1 MGKGASRKSF
11 MSKKQKKYRGK
22 DFIRQMIHHDIDS
35 GVNDGRLATRFPPEP
50 NGYLHIGHALS
61 ICINFGIANEFNG
74 PCFLRFDDTN
84 PAKESDE
91 YVNAIMR
98 DVKWLGFD
106 WGNNIAHASDYF
118 ESIHESALE
127 LIEKNLAYVDSQTG
141 EEIKKFRGTLN
152 SPGTVSPY
160 RDRSISEN
168 LGLFD
173 RMKNGEFENGE
184 HVLRAKIDM
193 SSPNIN
199 LRDPIIY
206 RILHLDHQRT
216 GKKWCIYP
224 MYDFAHTLSDAIE
237 GTTHSLC
244 TLEFEDHRPLYEW
257 FLDNLDLPTRPRQ
270 IEFSRLN
277 VEHTITSKRKLAEL
291 IDSGHVSGWDDPR
304 MPTISGLRKRGY
316 PASAVREF
324 CKRVGITKKDK
335 SIEMPLLESTVRE
348 ELDASC
354 NRVMAILNPLKVTID
369 NFLKDET
376 EMLEARN
383 HPKNKEMGS
392 RDLPFG
398 RNILIERDDFMENP
412 DQDFYRLSPGSEVR
426 LRYAYIIKCEEVIK
440 DENGEI
446 IELICSYDPET
457 KSGVGTSTKK
467 VKSAIHWVS
476 DDHAIAGHV
485 SLFETLYS
493 DPNPDSDSPI
503 NPDSKIQ
510 MDQPAFERSLS
521 KAVIGTRFQFERN
534 GYFILDE
541 IKDEKLIFNR
551 IVTLK
556 DTWAK
561 IQNRKK

>member
-1 MGKGASRKSF
+1 
-11 MSKKQKKYRGK
+11 
-22 DFIRQMIHHDIDS
+22 MIHHDVDS

-61 ICINFGIANEFNG
+61 ICINFGIAKEFDA
-74 PCFLRFDDTN
+74 PCYLRFDDTN

-91 YVNAIMR
+91 YVNSIMD

-106 WGNNIAHASDYF
+106 WGNDLAHASDYF
-118 ESIHESALE
+118 DSIHEFAIE
-127 LIEKNLAYVDSQTG
+127 LIEKDLAYIDSQTS
-141 EEIKKFRGTLN
+141 EEIKNSRGTLN
-152 SPGTVSPY
+152 APGTESPY
-160 RDRSISEN
+160 RDRPISEN

-216 GKKWCIYP
+216 GSKWCIYP

-277 VEHTITSKRKLAEL
+277 LEHTITSKRKLADL
-291 IDSGHVSGWDDPR
+291 VVSGHVSGWDDPR
-304 MPTISGLRKRGY
+304 MPTLSGLRKRGY
-316 PASAVREF
+316 PAGAIKEF
-324 CKRVGITKKDK
+324 CNRVGITKKDK
-335 SIEMPLLESTVRE
+335 TIEMSLLESTVRE
-348 ELDASC
+348 ELDSSC
-354 NRVMAILNPLKVTID
+354 NRVMAILNPLKMTIK
-369 NFLKDET
+369 NYPEGET
-376 EMLEARN
+376 EMLDARN

-392 RDLPFG
+392 RQLPFSQ
-398 RNILIERDDFMENP
+398 NILIEKDDFMESPNE
-412 DQDFYRLSPGSEVR
+412 DFFRLSPGAEVR
-426 LRYAYIIKCEEVIK
+426 LRYAYIIRCDEVIK

-446 IELICSYDPET
+446 VELICSYDPET
-457 KSGVGTSTKK
+457 KSGTGTSNKK

-476 DDHAIAGHV
+476 SDHAV
-485 SLFETLYS
+485 SGNVNLFETLYN
-493 DPNPDSDSPI
+493 DPNPDSESPI
-503 NPDSKIQ
+503 NQNSMVEIHN
-510 MDQPAFERSLS
+510 PAFEKSLVD
-521 KAVIGTRFQFERN
+521 AVVGSRFQFERN
-534 GYFILDE
+534 GYFILDTVE
-541 IKDEKLIFNR
+541 DERLSFNR

-561 IQNRKK
+561 IQKKKG

>member
-1 MGKGASRKSF
+1 
-11 MSKKQKKYRGK
+11 
-22 DFIRQMIHHDIDS
+22 MIHHDVDS

-61 ICINFGIANEFNG
+61 ICINFGIAKEFDA
-74 PCFLRFDDTN
+74 PCYLRFDDTN

-91 YVNAIMR
+91 YVNSIMD

-106 WGNNIAHASDYF
+106 WGNDLAHASDYF
-118 ESIHESALE
+118 DSIHEFAIE
-127 LIEKNLAYVDSQTG
+127 LIEKDLAYIDSQTS
-141 EEIKKFRGTLN
+141 EEIKNSRGTLN
-152 SPGTVSPY
+152 APGTESPY
-160 RDRSISEN
+160 RDRPISEN

-216 GKKWCIYP
+216 GSKWCIYP

-277 VEHTITSKRKLAEL
+277 LEHTITSKRKLADL
-291 IDSGHVSGWDDPR
+291 VVSGHVSGWDDPR
-304 MPTISGLRKRGY
+304 MPTLSGLRKRGY
-316 PASAVREF
+316 PASAIKEF
-324 CKRVGITKKDK
+324 CNRVGITKKDK
-335 SIEMPLLESTVRE
+335 TIEMSLLESTVRE
-348 ELDASC
+348 ELDSSC
-354 NRVMAILNPLKVTID
+354 NRVMAILNPLKMTIK
-369 NFLKDET
+369 NYPEGET
-376 EMLEARN
+376 EMLDARN

-392 RDLPFG
+392 RQLPFSQ
-398 RNILIERDDFMENP
+398 NILIEKDDFMESPNE
-412 DQDFYRLSPGSEVR
+412 DFFRLSPGTEVR
-426 LRYAYIIKCEEVIK
+426 LRYAYIIRCDEVIK

-446 IELICSYDPET
+446 VELICSYDPET
-457 KSGVGTSTKK
+457 KSGTGTSNKK

-476 DDHAIAGHV
+476 SDHAV
-485 SLFETLYS
+485 SGNVNLFETLYN
-493 DPNPDSDSPI
+493 DPNPDSESPI
-503 NPDSKIQ
+503 NQNSMVEIHN
-510 MDQPAFERSLS
+510 PAFEKSLVD
-521 KAVIGTRFQFERN
+521 AVVGSRFQFERN
-534 GYFILDE
+534 GYFILDTVE
-541 IKDEKLIFNR
+541 DERLSFNR

-561 IQNRKK
+561 IQKKKG

>member
-1 MGKGASRKSF
+1 
-11 MSKKQKKYRGK
+11 
-22 DFIRQMIHHDIDS
+22 MIHHDVDS

-61 ICINFGIANEFNG
+61 ICINFGIAKEFDA
-74 PCFLRFDDTN
+74 PCYLRFDDTN

-91 YVNAIMR
+91 YVNSIMD

-106 WGNNIAHASDYF
+106 WGNDLAHASDYF
-118 ESIHESALE
+118 DSIHEFAIE
-127 LIEKNLAYVDSQTG
+127 LIEKDLAYIDSQTS
-141 EEIKKFRGTLN
+141 EEIKNSRGTLN
-152 SPGTVSPY
+152 APGIESPY
-160 RDRSISEN
+160 RDRPISEN

-216 GKKWCIYP
+216 GSKWCIYP

-277 VEHTITSKRKLAEL
+277 LEHTITSKRKLADL
-291 IDSGHVSGWDDPR
+291 VVSGHVSGWDDPR
-304 MPTISGLRKRGY
+304 MPTLSGLRKRGY
-316 PASAVREF
+316 PASAIKEF
-324 CKRVGITKKDK
+324 CNRVGITKKDK
-335 SIEMPLLESTVRE
+335 TIEMSLLESTVRE
-348 ELDASC
+348 ELDSSC
-354 NRVMAILNPLKVTID
+354 NRVMAILNPLKVTIK
-369 NFLKDET
+369 NYPEGET
-376 EMLEARN
+376 EMLDARN
-383 HPKNKEMGS
+383 HPKDKEMGS
-392 RDLPFG
+392 RQLPFSQ
-398 RNILIERDDFMENP
+398 NILIEKDDFMESPNE
-412 DQDFYRLSPGSEVR
+412 DFFRLSPGAEVR
-426 LRYAYIIKCEEVIK
+426 LRYAYIIRCDEVIK

-446 IELICSYDPET
+446 VELICSYDPET
-457 KSGVGTSTKK
+457 KSGTGTSNKK

-476 DDHAIAGHV
+476 SDHAV
-485 SLFETLYS
+485 SGNVNLFETLYN
-493 DPNPDSDSPI
+493 DPNPDSESPI
-503 NPDSKIQ
+503 NQNSMVEIHN
-510 MDQPAFERSLS
+510 PAFEKSLVD
-521 KAVIGTRFQFERN
+521 AVVGSRFQFERN
-534 GYFILDE
+534 GYFILDTVE
-541 IKDEKLIFNR
+541 DERLSFNR

-561 IQNRKK
+561 IQKKKG

>member
-1 MGKGASRKSF
+1 
-11 MSKKQKKYRGK
+11 MSDKKKYRGK
-22 DFIRQMIHHDIDS
+22 DFIRQMIHHDVDS

-61 ICINFGIANEFNG
+61 ICINFGIAKEFDA
-74 PCFLRFDDTN
+74 PCYLRFDATN

-91 YVNAIMR
+91 YVNSIMD

-106 WGNNIAHASDYF
+106 WGNDLAHASDYF
-118 ESIHESALE
+118 DSIHEFAIE
-127 LIEKNLAYVDSQTG
+127 LIEKDLAYIDSQTS
-141 EEIKKFRGTLN
+141 EEIKNSRGTLN
-152 SPGTVSPY
+152 APGTESPY
-160 RDRSISEN
+160 RDRPISEN

-184 HVLRAKIDM
+184 HVLREKIDM

-216 GKKWCIYP
+216 GSKWCIYP

-277 VEHTITSKRKLAEL
+277 LEHTITSKRKLADL
-291 IDSGHVSGWDDPR
+291 VVSGHVSGWDDPR
-304 MPTISGLRKRGY
+304 MPTLSGLRKRGY
-316 PASAVREF
+316 PASAIKEF
-324 CKRVGITKKDK
+324 CNRVGITKKDK
-335 SIEMPLLESTVRE
+335 TIEMSLLESTVRA
-348 ELDASC
+348 ELDSSC
-354 NRVMAILNPLKVTID
+354 NRVMAILNPLKVTIK
-369 NFLKDET
+369 NYPEGET
-376 EMLEARN
+376 EMLDARN
-383 HPKNKEMGS
+383 HPKDKEMGS
-392 RDLPFG
+392 RQLPFSQ
-398 RNILIERDDFMENP
+398 NILIEKDDFMESPNE
-412 DQDFYRLSPGSEVR
+412 DFFRLSPGAEVR
-426 LRYAYIIKCEEVIK
+426 LRYAYIIRCDEVIK

-446 IELICSYDPET
+446 VELICSYDPET
-457 KSGVGTSTKK
+457 KSGTGTSNKK

-476 DDHAIAGHV
+476 SDHAV
-485 SLFETLYS
+485 SGNVNLFETLYN
-493 DPNPDSDSPI
+493 DPNPDSESPI
-503 NPDSKIQ
+503 NQNSMVEIHN
-510 MDQPAFERSLS
+510 PAFEKSLVD
-521 KAVIGTRFQFERN
+521 AVVGSRFQFERN
-534 GYFILDE
+534 GYFILNAVEDE
-541 IKDEKLIFNR
+541 RLSFNR

-561 IQNRKK
+561 IQKKKG

>member
-1 MGKGASRKSF
+1 
-11 MSKKQKKYRGK
+11 
-22 DFIRQMIHHDIDS
+22 MIHHDVDS

-61 ICINFGIANEFNG
+61 ICINFGIAKEFDA
-74 PCFLRFDDTN
+74 PCYLRFDDTN

-91 YVNAIMR
+91 YVNSIMD

-106 WGNNIAHASDYF
+106 WGNDLAHASDYF
-118 ESIHESALE
+118 DSIHEFAIE
-127 LIEKNLAYVDSQTG
+127 LIEKDLAYIDSQTS
-141 EEIKKFRGTLN
+141 EEIKNSRGTLN
-152 SPGTVSPY
+152 APGTESPY
-160 RDRSISEN
+160 RDRPISEN

-216 GKKWCIYP
+216 GSKWCIYP

-277 VEHTITSKRKLAEL
+277 LEHTITSKRKLADL
-291 IDSGHVSGWDDPR
+291 VVSGHVSGWDDPR
-304 MPTISGLRKRGY
+304 MPTLSGLRKRGY
-316 PASAVREF
+316 PASAIKEF
-324 CKRVGITKKDK
+324 CNRVGITKKDK
-335 SIEMPLLESTVRE
+335 TIEMSLLESTVRE
-348 ELDASC
+348 ELDSSC
-354 NRVMAILNPLKVTID
+354 NRVMAILNPLKMTIK
-369 NFLKDET
+369 NYPEGET
-376 EMLEARN
+376 EMLDARN
-383 HPKNKEMGS
+383 HPKDKEMGS
-392 RDLPFG
+392 RQLPFSQ
-398 RNILIERDDFMENP
+398 NILIEKDDFMESPNE
-412 DQDFYRLSPGSEVR
+412 DFFRLSPGTEVR
-426 LRYAYIIKCEEVIK
+426 LRYAYIIRCDEVIK

-446 IELICSYDPET
+446 VELICSYDPET
-457 KSGVGTSTKK
+457 KSGTGTSNKK

-476 DDHAIAGHV
+476 SDHAV
-485 SLFETLYS
+485 SGNVNLFETLYN
-493 DPNPDSDSPI
+493 DPNPDSESPI
-503 NPDSKIQ
+503 NQNSMVEIHN
-510 MDQPAFERSLS
+510 PAFEKSLVD
-521 KAVIGTRFQFERN
+521 AVVGSRFQFERN
-534 GYFILDE
+534 GYFILDTVE
-541 IKDEKLIFNR
+541 DERLSFNR

-561 IQNRKK
+561 IQKKKG

>member
-1 MGKGASRKSF
+1 
-11 MSKKQKKYRGK
+11 
-22 DFIRQMIHHDIDS
+22 MIHHDVDS

-61 ICINFGIANEFNG
+61 ICINFGIAKEFDA
-74 PCFLRFDDTN
+74 PCYLRFDDTN

-91 YVNAIMR
+91 YVNSIMD

-106 WGNNIAHASDYF
+106 WGNDLAHASDYF
-118 ESIHESALE
+118 DSIHEFAIE
-127 LIEKNLAYVDSQTG
+127 LIEKDLAYIDSQTS
-141 EEIKKFRGTLN
+141 EEIKNSRGTLN
-152 SPGTVSPY
+152 APGTKSPY
-160 RDRSISEN
+160 RDRPISEN

-216 GKKWCIYP
+216 GSKWCIYP

-277 VEHTITSKRKLAEL
+277 LEHTITSKRKLADL
-291 IDSGHVSGWDDPR
+291 VVSGHVSGWDDPR
-304 MPTISGLRKRGY
+304 MPTLSGLRKRGY
-316 PASAVREF
+316 PASAIKEF
-324 CKRVGITKKDK
+324 CNRVGITKKDK
-335 SIEMPLLESTVRE
+335 TIEMSLLESTVRE
-348 ELDASC
+348 ELDSSC
-354 NRVMAILNPLKVTID
+354 NRVMAILNPLKVTIK
-369 NFLKDET
+369 NYPEGET
-376 EMLEARN
+376 EMLDARN
-383 HPKNKEMGS
+383 HPKDKEMGS
-392 RDLPFG
+392 RQLPFSQ
-398 RNILIERDDFMENP
+398 NILIEKDDFMESPNE
-412 DQDFYRLSPGSEVR
+412 DFFRLSPGAEVR
-426 LRYAYIIKCEEVIK
+426 LRYAYIIRCDEVIK

-446 IELICSYDPET
+446 VELICSYDPET
-457 KSGVGTSTKK
+457 KSGTGTSNKK

-476 DDHAIAGHV
+476 SDHAV
-485 SLFETLYS
+485 SGNVNLFETLYN
-493 DPNPDSDSPI
+493 DPNPDSESPI
-503 NPDSKIQ
+503 NQYSMVEIHN
-510 MDQPAFERSLS
+510 PAFEKSLVDAIVGS
-521 KAVIGTRFQFERN
+521 RFQFERN
-534 GYFILDE
+534 GYFILNAVEDE
-541 IKDEKLIFNR
+541 RLSFNR

-561 IQNRKK
+561 IQKKKG

>member
-1 MGKGASRKSF
+1 
-11 MSKKQKKYRGK
+11 
-22 DFIRQMIHHDIDS
+22 MIHHDVDS

-61 ICINFGIANEFNG
+61 ICINFGIAKEFDA
-74 PCFLRFDDTN
+74 PCYLRFDDTN

-91 YVNAIMR
+91 YVNSIMD

-106 WGNNIAHASDYF
+106 WGNDLAHASDYF
-118 ESIHESALE
+118 DSIHEFAIE
-127 LIEKNLAYVDSQTG
+127 LIEKDLAYIDSQTS
-141 EEIKKFRGTLN
+141 EEIKNSRGTLN
-152 SPGTVSPY
+152 APGTESPY
-160 RDRSISEN
+160 RDRPISEN

-216 GKKWCIYP
+216 GSKWCIYP

-277 VEHTITSKRKLAEL
+277 LEHTITSKRKLADL
-291 IDSGHVSGWDDPR
+291 VVSGHVSGWDDPR
-304 MPTISGLRKRGY
+304 MPTLSGLRKRGY
-316 PASAVREF
+316 PASAIKEF
-324 CKRVGITKKDK
+324 CNRVGITKKDK
-335 SIEMPLLESTVRE
+335 TIEMSLLESTVRE
-348 ELDASC
+348 ELDSSC
-354 NRVMAILNPLKVTID
+354 NRVMAILNPLKMTIK
-369 NFLKDET
+369 NYPESET
-376 EMLEARN
+376 EMLDARN

-392 RDLPFG
+392 RQLPFSQ
-398 RNILIERDDFMENP
+398 NILIEKDDFMESPNE
-412 DQDFYRLSPGSEVR
+412 DFFRLSPGTEVR
-426 LRYAYIIKCEEVIK
+426 LRYAYIIRCDEVIK

-446 IELICSYDPET
+446 VELICSYDPET
-457 KSGVGTSTKK
+457 KSGTGTSNKK

-476 DDHAIAGHV
+476 SDHAV
-485 SLFETLYS
+485 SGNVNLFETLYN
-493 DPNPDSDSPI
+493 DPNPDSESPI
-503 NPDSKIQ
+503 NQNSMVEIHN
-510 MDQPAFERSLS
+510 PAFEKSLVDALVGS
-521 KAVIGTRFQFERN
+521 RFQFERN
-534 GYFILDE
+534 GYFILDTVE
-541 IKDEKLIFNR
+541 DERLSFNR

-561 IQNRKK
+561 IQKKKG

>member
-1 MGKGASRKSF
+1 
-11 MSKKQKKYRGK
+11 
-22 DFIRQMIHHDIDS
+22 
-35 GVNDGRLATRFPPEP
+35 
-50 NGYLHIGHALS
+50 
-61 ICINFGIANEFNG
+61 
-74 PCFLRFDDTN
+74 
-84 PAKESDE
+84 
-91 YVNAIMR
+91 
-98 DVKWLGFD
+98 
-106 WGNNIAHASDYF
+106 
-118 ESIHESALE
+118 
-127 LIEKNLAYVDSQTG
+127 
-141 EEIKKFRGTLN
+141 
-152 SPGTVSPY
+152 
-160 RDRSISEN
+160 
-168 LGLFD
+168 
-173 RMKNGEFENGE
+173 MKNGEFENGE

-316 PASAVREF
+316 PASAIREF

-354 NRVMAILNPLKVTID
+354 NRAMAILNPLKVTID
-369 NFLKDET
+369 NFPKDKT
-376 EMLEARN
+376 EILQAKN
-383 HPKNKEMGS
+383 HPKNEEMGI

-398 RNILIERDDFMENP
+398 RNILIEKDDFMESP

-426 LRYAYIIKCEEVIK
+426 LKYAYIIKCEEVIK
-440 DENGEI
+440 DESGEI
-446 IELICSYDPET
+446 VELICSYDPET

-476 DDHAIAGHV
+476 ADHSISGHV
-485 SLFETLYS
+485 NLFETLYTE
-493 DPNPDSDSPI
+493 PNPDSDSPI

-510 MDQPAFERSLS
+510 MDQPAFEQSLS
-521 KAVIGTRFQFERN
+521 KAEIGTRFQFERN

-541 IKDEKLIFNR
+541 IQDGKLLFNR

>member
-1 MGKGASRKSF
+1 
-11 MSKKQKKYRGK
+11 
-22 DFIRQMIHHDIDS
+22 MIHHDVDS

-61 ICINFGIANEFNG
+61 ICINFGIAKEFDA
-74 PCFLRFDDTN
+74 PCYLRFDDTN

-91 YVNAIMR
+91 YVNSIME

-106 WGNNIAHASDYF
+106 WGNDLAHASDYF
-118 ESIHESALE
+118 DSIHEFAIE
-127 LIEKNLAYVDSQTG
+127 LIEKDLAYIDSQTS
-141 EEIKKFRGTLN
+141 EEIKNSRGTLN
-152 SPGTVSPY
+152 APGTKSPY
-160 RDRSISEN
+160 RDRPISEN

-216 GKKWCIYP
+216 GSKWCIYP

-277 VEHTITSKRKLAEL
+277 LEHTITSKRKLADL
-291 IDSGHVSGWDDPR
+291 VVSGHVSGWDDPR
-304 MPTISGLRKRGY
+304 MPTLSGLRKRGY
-316 PASAVREF
+316 PASAIKEF
-324 CKRVGITKKDK
+324 CNRVGITKKDK
-335 SIEMPLLESTVRE
+335 TIEISLLESTVRE
-348 ELDASC
+348 ELDSSC
-354 NRVMAILNPLKVTID
+354 NRVMAILNPLKVTIK
-369 NFLKDET
+369 NYPEGET
-376 EMLEARN
+376 EMLDARN
-383 HPKNKEMGS
+383 HPKDKEMGS
-392 RDLPFG
+392 RQLPFSQ
-398 RNILIERDDFMENP
+398 NILIEKDDFMESPNE
-412 DQDFYRLSPGSEVR
+412 DFFRLSPGAEVR
-426 LRYAYIIKCEEVIK
+426 LRYAYIIRCDEVIK

-446 IELICSYDPET
+446 VELICSYDPET
-457 KSGVGTSTKK
+457 KSGTGTSNKK

-476 DDHAIAGHV
+476 SDHAV
-485 SLFETLYS
+485 SGNVNLFETLYN
-493 DPNPDSDSPI
+493 DPNPNSESPI
-503 NPDSKIQ
+503 NQNSMVEIHN
-510 MDQPAFERSLS
+510 PAFEKSLVDALVGS
-521 KAVIGTRFQFERN
+521 RFQFERN
-534 GYFILDE
+534 GYFILNAVEDE
-541 IKDEKLIFNR
+541 RLSFNR

-561 IQNRKK
+561 IQKKKG

>member
-1 MGKGASRKSF
+1 
-11 MSKKQKKYRGK
+11 MSDNKKYRGK
-22 DFIRQMIHHDIDS
+22 DFIRQMIHHDVDS

-61 ICINFGIANEFNG
+61 ICINFGIAKEFDA
-74 PCFLRFDDTN
+74 PCYLRFDDTN

-91 YVNAIMR
+91 YVNSIMD

-106 WGNNIAHASDYF
+106 WGNDLAHASDYF
-118 ESIHESALE
+118 DSIHEFAIE
-127 LIEKNLAYVDSQTG
+127 LIEKDLAYIDSQTS
-141 EEIKKFRGTLN
+141 EEIKNSRGTLN
-152 SPGTVSPY
+152 APGTESPY
-160 RDRSISEN
+160 RDRPISEN

-206 RILHLDHQRT
+206 RILHSDHQRT
-216 GKKWCIYP
+216 GSKWCIYP

-277 VEHTITSKRKLAEL
+277 LEHTITSKRKLADL
-291 IDSGHVSGWDDPR
+291 VVSGHVSGWDDPR
-304 MPTISGLRKRGY
+304 MPTLSGLRKRGY
-316 PASAVREF
+316 PASAIKEF
-324 CKRVGITKKDK
+324 CNRVGITKKDK
-335 SIEMPLLESTVRE
+335 TIEMSLLESTVRE
-348 ELDASC
+348 ELDSSC
-354 NRVMAILNPLKVTID
+354 KRVMAILNPLKVTIK
-369 NFLKDET
+369 NYPEGET
-376 EMLEARN
+376 EMLDARN
-383 HPKNKEMGS
+383 HPKDKEMGS
-392 RDLPFG
+392 RQLPFSQ
-398 RNILIERDDFMENP
+398 NILIEKDDFMESPNE
-412 DQDFYRLSPGSEVR
+412 DFFRLSPGAEVR
-426 LRYAYIIKCEEVIK
+426 LRYAYIIRCDEVIK

-446 IELICSYDPET
+446 VELICSYDPET
-457 KSGVGTSTKK
+457 KSGTGTSNKK

-476 DDHAIAGHV
+476 SDHAV
-485 SLFETLYS
+485 SGNVNLFETLYN
-493 DPNPDSDSPI
+493 DPNPDSESPI
-503 NPDSKIQ
+503 NQNSMVEIHN
-510 MDQPAFERSLS
+510 PAFEKSLVD
-521 KAVIGTRFQFERN
+521 AVVGSRFQFERN
-534 GYFILDE
+534 GYFILDTVE
-541 IKDEKLIFNR
+541 DERLSFNR

-561 IQNRKK
+561 IQKKKG

>member
-1 MGKGASRKSF
+1 
-11 MSKKQKKYRGK
+11 
-22 DFIRQMIHHDIDS
+22 MIHHDVDS

-61 ICINFGIANEFNG
+61 ICINFGIAKEFDA
-74 PCFLRFDDTN
+74 PCYLRFDDTN

-91 YVNAIMR
+91 YVNSIME

-106 WGNNIAHASDYF
+106 WGNDLAHASDYF
-118 ESIHESALE
+118 DSIHEFAIE
-127 LIEKNLAYVDSQTG
+127 LIEKDLAYIDSQTS
-141 EEIKKFRGTLN
+141 EEIKNSRGTLN
-152 SPGTVSPY
+152 APGTKSPY
-160 RDRSISEN
+160 RDRPISEN

-216 GKKWCIYP
+216 GSKWCIYP

-277 VEHTITSKRKLAEL
+277 LEHTITSKRKLADL
-291 IDSGHVSGWDDPR
+291 IVSGHVSGWDDPR
-304 MPTISGLRKRGY
+304 MPTLSGLRKRGY
-316 PASAVREF
+316 PASAIKEF
-324 CKRVGITKKDK
+324 CNRVGITKKDK
-335 SIEMPLLESTVRE
+335 TIEMSLLESTVRE
-348 ELDASC
+348 ELDSSC
-354 NRVMAILNPLKVTID
+354 NRVMAILNPLKVTIK
-369 NFLKDET
+369 NYPEGET
-376 EMLEARN
+376 EMLDARN
-383 HPKNKEMGS
+383 HPKDKEMGS
-392 RDLPFG
+392 RQLPFSQ
-398 RNILIERDDFMENP
+398 NILIEKDDFMESPNE
-412 DQDFYRLSPGSEVR
+412 DFFRLSPGAEVR
-426 LRYAYIIKCEEVIK
+426 LRYAYIIRCDEVIK

-446 IELICSYDPET
+446 VELICSYDPET
-457 KSGVGTSTKK
+457 KSGTGTSNKK

-476 DDHAIAGHV
+476 SDHAV
-485 SLFETLYS
+485 SGNVNLFETLYN
-493 DPNPDSDSPI
+493 DPNPNSESPI
-503 NPDSKIQ
+503 NQNSMVEIHN
-510 MDQPAFERSLS
+510 PAFEKSLVDALVGS
-521 KAVIGTRFQFERN
+521 RFQFERN
-534 GYFILDE
+534 GYFILNAVEDE
-541 IKDEKLIFNR
+541 RLSFNR

-561 IQNRKK
+561 IQKKKG

>member
-1 MGKGASRKSF
+1 
-11 MSKKQKKYRGK
+11 
-22 DFIRQMIHHDIDS
+22 MIHHDVDS

-61 ICINFGIANEFNG
+61 ICINFGIAKEFDA
-74 PCFLRFDDTN
+74 PCYLRFDDTN

-91 YVNAIMR
+91 YVNSIMD

-106 WGNNIAHASDYF
+106 WGNDLAHASDYF
-118 ESIHESALE
+118 DSIHEFAIE
-127 LIEKNLAYVDSQTG
+127 LIEKDLAYIDSQTS
-141 EEIKKFRGTLN
+141 EEIKNSRGTLN
-152 SPGTVSPY
+152 APGTESPY
-160 RDRSISEN
+160 RDRPISEN

-216 GKKWCIYP
+216 GSKWCIYP

-277 VEHTITSKRKLAEL
+277 LEHTITSKRKLADL
-291 IDSGHVSGWDDPR
+291 VVSGHVSGWDDPR
-304 MPTISGLRKRGY
+304 MPTLSGLRKRGY
-316 PASAVREF
+316 PASAIKEF
-324 CKRVGITKKDK
+324 CNRVGITKKDK
-335 SIEMPLLESTVRE
+335 TIEMSLLESTVRE
-348 ELDASC
+348 ELDSSC
-354 NRVMAILNPLKVTID
+354 NRVMAILNPLKVTIK
-369 NFLKDET
+369 NYPEGET
-376 EMLEARN
+376 EMLDARN
-383 HPKNKEMGS
+383 HPKDKEMGS
-392 RDLPFG
+392 RQLPFSQ
-398 RNILIERDDFMENP
+398 NILIEKDDFMESPNE
-412 DQDFYRLSPGSEVR
+412 DFFRLSPGAEVR
-426 LRYAYIIKCEEVIK
+426 LRYAYIIRCDEVIK

-446 IELICSYDPET
+446 VELICSYDPET
-457 KSGVGTSTKK
+457 KSGTGTSNKK

-476 DDHAIAGHV
+476 SDHAV
-485 SLFETLYS
+485 SGNVNLFETLYN
-493 DPNPDSDSPI
+493 DPNPDSESPI
-503 NPDSKIQ
+503 NQNSMVEIHN
-510 MDQPAFERSLS
+510 PAFEKSLVD
-521 KAVIGTRFQFERN
+521 AVVGSRFQFERN
-534 GYFILDE
+534 GYFILDTVE
-541 IKDEKLIFNR
+541 DERLSFNR

-561 IQNRKK
+561 IQKKKG